1 MLELKLNGSIH
12 QSYLAVKVLITKIDF
27 AQRIFNFGSYFS
39 DICWFWDSVPISGR
53 VSTRF
58 SDIDTLY

>member
-12 QSYLAVKVLITKIDF
+12 KSYLAVKALTKIDF

-39 DICWFWDSVPISGR
+39 DICCFWDSVPISGR

-58 SDIDTLY
+58 SDIDTL